1 MPLTARQPLPENLRR
16 IKLIL
21 SALFLVSGSVTVL
34 IGQLLPILAKQY
46 ELNDLQL
53 SFYFPAQFAG
63 SLLGTFLTSRFARKN
78 HFIAA
83 SFIGAILMATGM
95 LLMNVNSFS
104 VSLTAFLINGVGIGL
119 TLPAINMTVLE
130 LSPENT
136 ASSLSFLNFF
146 WGVGAIICKP
156 FVDLS
161 SSGSNIVITTTVLA
175 TPLLIAAAML
185 FFQPTRLIAVQ
196 RSSGTEKYNSK
207 TPIWSLPL
215 AWAIALFNF
224 IHVGFESGMGG
235 WLTTYSE
242 RLDEAQVVHWLS
254 PTLLY
259 FVFFVLGRGIA
270 PGLFRFLNEK
280 SMLILGL
287 LTIFTGMFVT
297 VTSTT
302 VPMLGIGSAIA
313 GFGTSWIFPT
323 NVARFSRI
331 FGPSASRRATPL
343 FICGTLGA
351 ASSTWLIG
359 FVSNQ
364 TGDLRS
370 GMYVLVVS
378 VVLLIVIQ
386 AWLGFRTLNSAQKDD
401 EENDLHP

>member
-1 MPLTARQPLPENLRR
+1 MPTFLPGNAKR

-21 SALFLVSGSVTVL
+21 SGLFLVSGTVTVL
-34 IGQLLPILAKQY
+34 IGQILPILAKQY

-63 SLLGTFLTSRFARKN
+63 SLIGTFLTSRFAKKN
-78 HFIAA
+78 QFIAA
-83 SFIGAILMATGM
+83 SFIGAILMAAGI
-95 LLMNVNSFS
+95 LVMNVDSFP
-104 VSLTAFLINGVGIGL
+104 VSLTAFLINGIGIGL

-161 SSGSNIVITTTVLA
+161 SSGSNIVITTTSLA
-175 TPLLIAAAML
+175 APLLLAAAML
-185 FFQPTRLIAVQ
+185 YFQPTRIIAVPE
-196 RSSGTEKYNSK
+196 SPSTESDDAK
-207 TPIWSLPL
+207 TPIWTLPL

-235 WLTTYSE
+235 WLTTYAE
-242 RLDEAQVVHWLS
+242 RLDETHVVHWLS

-259 FVFFVLGRGIA
+259 FVFFVLGRGLA
-270 PGLFRFLNEK
+270 PGLFRFLNENK
-280 SMLILGL
+280 MLFLGLITILVGMLI
-287 LTIFTGMFVT
+287 T
-297 VTSTT
+297 VTAGT
-302 VPMLGIGSAIA
+302 VVVLAIGAAVA

-323 NVARFSRI
+323 NVSRFSHT

-364 TGDLRS
+364 TGNLRS

-378 VVLLIVIQ
+378 VVLLLLLQV
-386 AWLGFRTLNSAQKDD
+386 WLGSHASRSSA
-401 EENDLHP
+401 L